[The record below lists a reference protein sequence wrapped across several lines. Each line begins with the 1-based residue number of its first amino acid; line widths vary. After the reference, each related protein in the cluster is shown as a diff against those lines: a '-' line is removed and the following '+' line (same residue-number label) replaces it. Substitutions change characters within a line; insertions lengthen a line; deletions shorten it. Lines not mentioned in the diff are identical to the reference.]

1 MILTLAD
8 AMVVAL
14 NEHDWGAIEFTAAK
28 KLLPVFDRG
37 EMGES
42 LLVTVVPASCAT
54 AGRLDRRRSRK
65 EMGIDIGFAKY
76 LDNAETATAELIEF
90 VESVQTFVDEELQHL
105 SGLQYL
111 RSEFDPLYDSVA
123 LRDNSLFLSVLAVVY
138 QRN

>member
-8 AMVVAL
+8 AMVEAL
-14 NEHDWGAIEFTAAK
+14 NEHDWEDIEFTAVK
-28 KLLPVFDRG
+28 NMLPVFDRDV
-37 EMGES
+37 MGES
-42 LLVTVVPASCAT
+42 LIVTVVPASCAT

-65 EMGIDIGFAKY
+65 ELGIDLGFAKF
-76 LDNAETATAELIEF
+76 LDNAETGTSELITF

-123 LRDNSLFLSVLAVVY
+123 LRDNSLFMSVLAVVY
-138 QRN
+138 QKN

>member
-8 AMVVAL
+8 AMVAAL
-14 NEHDWGAIEFTAAK
+14 NEHDWGAIEFTAEQ
-28 KLLPVFDRG
+28 KLLPIFDRG
-37 EMGES
+37 VMGES
-42 LLVTVVPASCAT
+42 LIVTVVPASCAT
-54 AGRLDRRRSRK
+54 AGRLDRRLSRK
-65 EMGIDIGFAKY
+65 ELGIDIGFAKY
-76 LDNAETATAELIEF
+76 LDNAETGTAELITF
-90 VESVQTFVDEELQHL
+90 VESVQTFVDEELKKL

>member
-8 AMVVAL
+8 AMVAAL
-14 NEHDWGAIEFTAAK
+14 NEHDWGDIEFTAEQ
-28 KLLPVFDRG
+28 KLLPVFDRDV
-37 EMGES
+37 MGDS
-42 LLVTVVPASCAT
+42 LIVAVVPASCAT

-65 EMGIDIGFAKY
+65 ELGIDIGFAKF
-76 LDNAETATAELIEF
+76 LDNAETGTAELITF

-123 LRDNSLFLSVLAVVY
+123 LRDNSLFMSVLAVVY
-138 QRN
+138 QKN